1 LAIADVGLASTHFFC
16 LPAYRWFVQPADTGA
31 PRDDARRNRGRCGR
45 CGRCGL
51 SRRWGP
57 WGPFSARAA
66 LFPVVAGQPG
76 VAPPPAAGPARPPH
90 SCTAAGSLR
99 PMQGRAAVST
109 TPTGTRHATVWW
121 PGWP

>member
-1 LAIADVGLASTHFFC
+1 LAIADVGLASTHFSC
-16 LPAYRWFVQPADTGA
+16 LPAYRWFVQPADMGA
-31 PRDDARRNRGRCGR
+31 PRDDARRSRGRCGR

-76 VAPPPAAGPARPPH
+76 VAPSRSRASPPAAQLHGSWLAK
-90 SCTAAGSLR
+90 ADAGSC
-99 PMQGRAAVST
+99 GGEYHT
-109 TPTGTRHATVWW
+109 DRHPATW
-121 PGWP
+121 